1 MQDKTINNAL
11 LALYRTGEVRVHVD
25 ALMALRGIRAPK
37 CVHDRPLGRGK
48 CKRLAFS
55 LLPCTTSVVA
65 DAIQRELSDITR
77 KSAVNKAYQAL
88 LRLEARGVVVQGFGP
103 DGCLWRVPRTPN
115 PVSCRK

>member
-11 LALYRTGEVRVHVD
+11 LALYRTGEARVHVD

-48 CKRLAFS
+48 CKRLALS

-77 KSAVNKAYQAL
+77 KSAVNRAYQAL

-103 DGCLWRVPRTPN
+103 DGCLWRVPRTTN